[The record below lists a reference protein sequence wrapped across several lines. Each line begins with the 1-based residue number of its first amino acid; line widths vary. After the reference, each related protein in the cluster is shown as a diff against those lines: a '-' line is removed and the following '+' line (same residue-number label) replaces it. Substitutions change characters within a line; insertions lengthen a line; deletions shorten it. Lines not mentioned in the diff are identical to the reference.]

1 MNKKIKIALATQNK
15 NKIKEIRKT
24 LGKNFKFVQLYKF
37 PKIIENG
44 KTLEENAIK
53 KAKAIFNFLKN
64 AQKTV
69 APHLSVVLADD
80 SGLEV
85 KALGGKPGIYSA
97 RFAGKRCNYSDNN
110 KKLLKLLKN
119 VLYKKRKAKFKT
131 VVVII
136 FPDGKLKTVEGVVS
150 GYIATKPKG
159 SNGFGYDPVFYYPK
173 LKKTFAQ
180 LTAIQKNRISHR
192 AVAFKKAKKI
202 LS

>member
-1 MNKKIKIALATQNK
+1 MNKKSKITLATQNK
-15 NKIKEIRKT
+15 DKIREIKKI

-53 KAKAIFNFLKN
+53 KAKSIFKIT
-64 AQKTV
+64 KITT
-69 APHLSVVLADD
+69 LSDD

-85 KALGGKPGIYSA
+85 KALSGRPGVYSA
-97 RFAGKRCNYSDNN
+97 RFVGENCNYSDNN

-119 VLYKKRKAKFKT
+119 VPYKKRKAKFKT
-131 VVVII
+131 VVAII
-136 FPDGKLKTVEGVVS
+136 LPDGKLKTVEGVVS
-150 GYIATKPKG
+150 GYIATEPKG

-180 LTAIQKNRISHR
+180 LTTAQKNRISHR
-192 AVAFKKAKKI
+192 AIAFKKAKII
-202 LS
+202 LR